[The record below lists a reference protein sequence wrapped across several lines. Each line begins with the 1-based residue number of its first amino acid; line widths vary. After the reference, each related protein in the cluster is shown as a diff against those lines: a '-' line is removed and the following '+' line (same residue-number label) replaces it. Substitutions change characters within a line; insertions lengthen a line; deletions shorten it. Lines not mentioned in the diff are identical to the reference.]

1 MSAIV
6 HNNLIRG
13 QTAADCSLS
22 YDELFTY
29 AQSLENKLDD
39 TVALVGKR
47 TFESQRLKATKQQ
60 IAVGTRNIVD
70 LIKNSGIQ
78 DGSILDIARLP
89 KLNDLPQIIEWMH
102 LVVIDLLKI
111 KKDHKWLKNQ
121 KFGKHSE
128 KLHAKDQESSLQQES
143 VQNTASSQEQVI
155 KEQIQELKKQQ
166 KEAKQRAYTQYAN
179 GFDST
184 KKATKN
190 LKKLTK
196 LQSKIDKLEG
206 QLKKIQKESKAT
218 SGTTATTGTTGTTT
232 TTSTKNKTE
241 QTTSSSRK
249 RRSSRGNINSKL
261 NCNTQDRFI
270 HCNHCNH
277 TTNAKVI
284 RNMPRTRDFQDLIF
298 AANNQV
304 EANSV
309 EVECEDC
316 HERIWLHPEALSD
329 ICEQVDD
336 EIISTDNPIIE
347 DEFPRNLKPWP
358 LNENSTLEEVAAFES
373 CKVTMEDLQ
382 KRNWLH
388 YSPRLLDRLTIYKG
402 RMMFDPFKFEFYP
415 SSLYAARGMYIKG
428 KLSQGTVI
436 ELMVLYSKG
445 LLAKNRL
452 TQIAK
457 DLGNLKITRVQ
468 LTNLINYTA
477 RAFAYPLAKYN
488 KKIMLENNKVQQA
501 DETTCT
507 VRFEFV
513 NGNKVKKDQKS
524 YVWTLISGPHERYRG
539 VSFLAAPNRSASN
552 IRKLLDLDDEYNGI
566 ENRPLRYLV
575 SDNYQ
580 AYDSEVKAINK
591 KLKDL
596 GKPPIE
602 QCACL
607 AHARRYLLQAIESM
621 GLLKLFDSIGGAP
634 FEEFDSRYF
643 EIVGGMPEDT
653 EPAPHVYV
661 LMRMIN
667 DINHMFYLESQ
678 YSDEDVSVRAEVLDN
693 QSTHCMT
700 DLFACALCLAEE
712 PDYKITK
719 SVAEDGT
726 TTYTPSAL
734 PWTKDVCY
742 LLNAQD
748 KFMNIL
754 KDCDIP
760 CSNNASESSIRDTV
774 IHRKTQLFFNSEIGY
789 NSFTALMSL
798 RKTCEINGVPFIDYL
813 SWAVQEQKH
822 RLEEYRCK
830 NNIPTQLCVMP
841 KNITTEGKSDKNGNK
856 EISRLRIY
864 DPTYHATG
872 YDDIDMTGLSVWD
885 YMALYDRY
893 MLDDEGSQDVG
904 PEDVDID

>member
-249 RRSSRGNINSKL
+249 RRSSRGNIKSKL
-261 NCNTQDRFI
+261 NCNIQDRFI

-284 RNMPRTRDFQDLIF
+284 RNMPRTRDFQDLII

-316 HERIWLHPEALSD
+316 HERMWLHPESLSD

-358 LNENSTLEEVAAFES
+358 LNENSTPEEVAAFES
-373 CKVTMEDLQ
+373 CKVTMDDLQ

-468 LTNLINYTA
+468 LTNST
-477 RAFAYPLAKYN
+477 FA
-488 KKIMLENNKVQQA
+488 
-501 DETTCT
+501 
-507 VRFEFV
+507 
-513 NGNKVKKDQKS
+513 
-524 YVWTLISGPHERYRG
+524 
-539 VSFLAAPNRSASN
+539 
-552 IRKLLDLDDEYNGI
+552 
-566 ENRPLRYLV
+566 
-575 SDNYQ
+575 
-580 AYDSEVKAINK
+580 
-591 KLKDL
+591 
-596 GKPPIE
+596 
-602 QCACL
+602 
-607 AHARRYLLQAIESM
+607 
-621 GLLKLFDSIGGAP
+621 
-634 FEEFDSRYF
+634 F
-643 EIVGGMPEDT
+643 EI
-653 EPAPHVYV
+653 
-661 LMRMIN
+661 
-667 DINHMFYLESQ
+667 
-678 YSDEDVSVRAEVLDN
+678 
-693 QSTHCMT
+693 
-700 DLFACALCLAEE
+700 
-712 PDYKITK
+712 
-719 SVAEDGT
+719 
-726 TTYTPSAL
+726 
-734 PWTKDVCY
+734 
-742 LLNAQD
+742 
-748 KFMNIL
+748 
-754 KDCDIP
+754 
-760 CSNNASESSIRDTV
+760 
-774 IHRKTQLFFNSEIGY
+774 
-789 NSFTALMSL
+789 
-798 RKTCEINGVPFIDYL
+798 
-813 SWAVQEQKH
+813 
-822 RLEEYRCK
+822 
-830 NNIPTQLCVMP
+830 
-841 KNITTEGKSDKNGNK
+841 
-856 EISRLRIY
+856 
-864 DPTYHATG
+864 
-872 YDDIDMTGLSVWD
+872 
-885 YMALYDRY
+885 
-893 MLDDEGSQDVG
+893 
-904 PEDVDID
+904 

>member
-241 QTTSSSRK
+241 QTTSSARK

-566 ENRPLRYLV
+566 ESRPLRYLV

-667 DINHMFYLESQ
+667 DINHIVYA
-678 YSDEDVSVRAEVLDN
+678 VSICHKISHQDC
-693 QSTHCMT
+693 H
-700 DLFACALCLAEE
+700 DLSS
-712 PDYKITK
+712 KI
-719 SVAEDGT
+719 A
-726 TTYTPSAL
+726 
-734 PWTKDVCY
+734 
-742 LLNAQD
+742 
-748 KFMNIL
+748 
-754 KDCDIP
+754 
-760 CSNNASESSIRDTV
+760 
-774 IHRKTQLFFNSEIGY
+774 
-789 NSFTALMSL
+789 
-798 RKTCEINGVPFIDYL
+798 
-813 SWAVQEQKH
+813 
-822 RLEEYRCK
+822 
-830 NNIPTQLCVMP
+830 
-841 KNITTEGKSDKNGNK
+841 
-856 EISRLRIY
+856 
-864 DPTYHATG
+864 
-872 YDDIDMTGLSVWD
+872 
-885 YMALYDRY
+885 
-893 MLDDEGSQDVG
+893 
-904 PEDVDID
+904 

>member
-309 EVECEDC
+309 EVE
-316 HERIWLHPEALSD
+316 
-329 ICEQVDD
+329 
-336 EIISTDNPIIE
+336 
-347 DEFPRNLKPWP
+347 
-358 LNENSTLEEVAAFES
+358 
-373 CKVTMEDLQ
+373 
-382 KRNWLH
+382 
-388 YSPRLLDRLTIYKG
+388 
-402 RMMFDPFKFEFYP
+402 
-415 SSLYAARGMYIKG
+415 
-428 KLSQGTVI
+428 
-436 ELMVLYSKG
+436 
-445 LLAKNRL
+445 
-452 TQIAK
+452 
-457 DLGNLKITRVQ
+457 
-468 LTNLINYTA
+468 
-477 RAFAYPLAKYN
+477 
-488 KKIMLENNKVQQA
+488 
-501 DETTCT
+501 
-507 VRFEFV
+507 
-513 NGNKVKKDQKS
+513 
-524 YVWTLISGPHERYRG
+524 
-539 VSFLAAPNRSASN
+539 
-552 IRKLLDLDDEYNGI
+552 
-566 ENRPLRYLV
+566 
-575 SDNYQ
+575 
-580 AYDSEVKAINK
+580 
-591 KLKDL
+591 
-596 GKPPIE
+596 
-602 QCACL
+602 
-607 AHARRYLLQAIESM
+607 
-621 GLLKLFDSIGGAP
+621 
-634 FEEFDSRYF
+634 
-643 EIVGGMPEDT
+643 
-653 EPAPHVYV
+653 
-661 LMRMIN
+661 
-667 DINHMFYLESQ
+667 
-678 YSDEDVSVRAEVLDN
+678 
-693 QSTHCMT
+693 
-700 DLFACALCLAEE
+700 
-712 PDYKITK
+712 
-719 SVAEDGT
+719 
-726 TTYTPSAL
+726 
-734 PWTKDVCY
+734 
-742 LLNAQD
+742 
-748 KFMNIL
+748 
-754 KDCDIP
+754 
-760 CSNNASESSIRDTV
+760 
-774 IHRKTQLFFNSEIGY
+774 
-789 NSFTALMSL
+789 
-798 RKTCEINGVPFIDYL
+798 
-813 SWAVQEQKH
+813 
-822 RLEEYRCK
+822 
-830 NNIPTQLCVMP
+830 
-841 KNITTEGKSDKNGNK
+841 
-856 EISRLRIY
+856 
-864 DPTYHATG
+864 
-872 YDDIDMTGLSVWD
+872 
-885 YMALYDRY
+885 
-893 MLDDEGSQDVG
+893 
-904 PEDVDID
+904 